1 MAILSSK
8 EILKLTP
15 KECEEKVKE
24 LKKELMKLKSQ
35 IAMGSLPESP
45 GKVRAIKRTLARI
58 LTLSKK
64 GGISKKQ

>member
-1 MAILSSK
+1 MAILRSK
-8 EILKLTP
+8 DILKLTP
-15 KECEEKVKE
+15 KEREEKIKE

-58 LTLSKK
+58 LTLSKERRT
-64 GGISKKQ
+64 SKNQ